1 MPLCSKRIRAVEELI
16 LAVTKGISKV
26 QLSHAV
32 GAGQARFDDPGL
44 VSAGG
49 LVPVLALAERAR
61 LRALVDDHL
70 TVPGDKGAHAGSKV
84 AALIAGMVAGADSI
98 EDMGLLRHGGMG
110 RLFTGVYAPSTLG
123 SFLRS
128 FAFGHV
134 RQLDAVATRLVTE
147 LTGQTPLLPDAA
159 RIAYL
164 DVDDT
169 IRATY
174 GYAKQGAGYGYSGVK
189 GLNALLAALST
200 PSAAPVIVA
209 TRLRKGSANSARGA
223 SRLVADALK
232 TSRACGAGGTGGLL
246 VVRADSA
253 FYGHDV
259 IAAIVRAKARFSIT
273 ARQDVAVRR
282 AIAGIAEGAWTT
294 IRYPNAIFD
303 EQLQQWVSDAE
314 IAEVPFTAF
323 ASRGKKHA
331 VTARLIVRRV
341 RDQNPN
347 HVVPNEQ
354 GELFPAWRHHAV
366 FTNSP
371 LVLVQA
377 EADHR
382 RHAIIEQV
390 IADLKNG
397 PLAHLPSGRFNAN
410 GAWLVLA
417 AMAFNLTRA
426 AGALASRFHAKATTA
441 TIRRQLINV
450 PARPV
455 HSARR
460 IHLRLPT
467 NWPWADAWLALFTAT
482 LGPPAAA
489 AA

>member
-1 MPLCSKRIRAVEELI
+1 M
-16 LAVTKGISKV
+16 
-26 QLSHAV
+26 QLSHRSSSLS
-32 GAGQARFDDPGL
+32 ARFDEASL

-49 LVPVLALAERAR
+49 LVPVLALAQRAG
-61 LRALVDDHL
+61 LQALAEQQL
-70 TVPGDKGAHAGSKV
+70 TVPTDKGAHAGAKV
-84 AALIAGMVAGADSI
+84 AALVAGMVAGADSI
-98 EDMGLLRHGGMG
+98 QDMDLLRHGGMG
-110 RLFTGVYAPSTLG
+110 RLFTGTYAPSTLG

-134 RQLDAVATRLVTE
+134 RQLDAVAARLVAD
-147 LTGQTPLLPDAA
+147 LAGQVPLLPDAGQF
-159 RIAYL
+159 AYL

-189 GLNALLAALST
+189 GLNALIAALST
-200 PSAAPVIVA
+200 PSSAPVIVA

-223 SRLVADALK
+223 ARLVADALK
-232 TSRACGAGGTGGLL
+232 TSRACGAGGKGGLL

-253 FYGHDV
+253 FYGRDV
-259 IAAIVRAKARFSIT
+259 IAAIGRAKARFSIT
-273 ARQDVAVRR
+273 ARQDTAVKR
-282 AIAGIAEGAWTT
+282 AIASIAEDAWTT
-294 IRYPNAIFD
+294 IRYPRAVFD
-303 EQLQQWVSDAE
+303 DQLDQWVSDAE
-314 IAEVPFTAF
+314 VAEVEFTAF
-323 ASRGKKHA
+323 ASRGRQHA

-341 RDQNPN
+341 RDQNPD
-347 HVVPNEQ
+347 HLVPDEQ

-371 LVLVQA
+371 LVMLQA
-377 EADHR
+377 ETDHR

-397 PLAHLPSGRFNAN
+397 PLAHLPCGRFDAN

-417 AMAFNLTRA
+417 AMSFNLTRA
-426 AGALASRFHAKATTA
+426 TGTLASRFHARATTA

-455 HSARR
+455 RSARR
-460 IHLRLPT
+460 IHLRLPR
-467 NWPWADAWLALFTAT
+467 NWPWADAWLDLFTNTLAPPTAT
-482 LGPPAAA
+482 TA
-489 AA
+489 

>member
-1 MPLCSKRIRAVEELI
+1 M
-16 LAVTKGISKV
+16 
-26 QLSHAV
+26 QLSHRSSSLS
-32 GAGQARFDDPGL
+32 ARFDEAGL

-49 LVPVLALAERAR
+49 LVPVLGLAERAG
-61 LRALVDDHL
+61 LQALADQRL
-70 TVPGDKGAHAGSKV
+70 TVPTDKGAHAGSKV
-84 AALIAGMVAGADSI
+84 SALVAGMVAGADSI
-98 EDMGLLRHGGMG
+98 EDMDLLRHGGMG
-110 RLFTGVYAPSTLG
+110 RLFTGLYAPSTLG
-123 SFLRS
+123 SFLRA

-134 RQLDAVATRLVTE
+134 RQLDAVAARLITN
-147 LTGQTPLLPDAA
+147 LAGRTPLLPDAA

-189 GLNALLAALST
+189 GLNALIAALST

-209 TRLRKGSANSARGA
+209 SRLRKGSANSARGA
-223 SRLVADALK
+223 ARLVADALK
-232 TSRACGAGGTGGLL
+232 TSRACGASGLL

-253 FYGHDV
+253 FYGRDV
-259 IAAIVRAKARFSIT
+259 VAAITRAKARFSIT
-273 ARQDVAVRR
+273 ARQDAAVRR
-282 AIAGIAEGAWTT
+282 AIGEIGEDAWTT
-294 IRYPNAIFD
+294 IRYPHAVFD
-303 EQLQQWVSDAE
+303 DQLGQWVSDAQV
-314 IAEVPFTAF
+314 AETEFTAF
-323 ASRGKKHA
+323 ASRGKNKA

-341 RDQNPN
+341 RDQNPDHMVAN
-347 HVVPNEQ
+347 SQ

-371 LVLVQA
+371 LVMLQA

-382 RHAIIEQV
+382 RHAIVEQV
-390 IADLKNG
+390 IADLKGG

-426 AGALASRFHAKATTA
+426 AGTLASSFHARATTA
-441 TIRRQLINV
+441 TIRRQLINI

-455 HSARR
+455 RSARR

-467 NWPWADAWLALFTAT
+467 NWPWAHAWLELFAKALAPPATAT
-482 LGPPAAA
+482 A
-489 AA
+489 